1 MDTFPNWDL
10 GNKKYVKQLFTKSK
24 IIWLV
29 IYISSTWFAMARA
42 AFSHREPFPRVS
54 LLPLTCTVPGHRAL
68 QWEEFYIF
76 SIQLKFLTWKD
87 WPWLPPSAIS
97 REGEELIRPSG
108 GTPCRSPQTR
118 DPLKMCFIL
127 NHSINYGVTF
137 SSGFPSLEMKLFT
150 YCKTSSWCFGKSLD
164 KNQLY
169 TKSEQILTQYLK
181 KWISPVIRNL
191 LTTLRRK

>member
-1 MDTFPNWDL
+1 MFHLVCNGKSCLLTQRAFPKSLPASSHLHCAGPQSAAMRRNL
-10 GNKKYVKQLFTKSK
+10 NLFT
-24 IIWLV
+24 
-29 IYISSTWFAMARA
+29 
-42 AFSHREPFPRVS
+42 
-54 LLPLTCTVPGHRAL
+54 
-68 QWEEFYIF
+68 
-76 SIQLKFLTWKD
+76 QLKSLTWKD

-108 GTPCRSPQTR
+108 GTPCRSPQTQ

-169 TKSEQILTQYLK
+169 TKSEQFFYTIPEKMNLASYEKSSDHSEKEVNLK
-181 KWISPVIRNL
+181 WTNPSS
-191 LTTLRRK
+191 

>member
-1 MDTFPNWDL
+1 MYYVGYYNFKVIFPAL
-10 GNKKYVKQLFTKSK
+10 LTQRAFPKSLPASSHLHCAGPQSAVMRGNLNLF
-24 IIWLV
+24 
-29 IYISSTWFAMARA
+29 
-42 AFSHREPFPRVS
+42 
-54 LLPLTCTVPGHRAL
+54 
-68 QWEEFYIF
+68 
-76 SIQLKFLTWKD
+76 IQLKFFTWKD

-181 KWISPVIRNL
+181 KWISPVMRNL

>member
-1 MDTFPNWDL
+1 MPARPLERHPRKGETRITILAAPGWQWQELLSHIRIPSQESPCFL
-10 GNKKYVKQLFTKSK
+10 SLALCRATERCHEKKSK
-24 IIWLV
+24 SFHPV
-29 IYISSTWFAMARA
+29 EVF
-42 AFSHREPFPRVS
+42 F
-54 LLPLTCTVPGHRAL
+54 
-68 QWEEFYIF
+68 
-76 SIQLKFLTWKD
+76 TWKD

-169 TKSEQILTQYLK
+169 TKSEQFFLHNTWKNESRQL
-181 KWISPVIRNL
+181 
-191 LTTLRRK
+191 